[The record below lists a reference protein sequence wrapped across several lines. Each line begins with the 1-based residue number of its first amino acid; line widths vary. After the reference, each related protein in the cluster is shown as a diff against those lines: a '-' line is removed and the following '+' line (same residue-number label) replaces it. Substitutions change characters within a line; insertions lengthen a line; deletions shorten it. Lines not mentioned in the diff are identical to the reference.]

1 MRACAFYVFSGVTN
15 RKERV
20 SNMRKQRKRPAG
32 QSQKAGRHIRRTGAM
47 LLALLAAALL
57 AYAISGGQLGKYGEK
72 LVDQTA
78 FSKTILRAELGYVPE
93 GALGSQMSRW
103 ESVILSQSAVL
114 QAGEAAVSSQMAA
127 QTETASPG
135 GSPAVQTESPV
146 PPAEES
152 VSPVPAPT
160 SNAEVIA
167 KTLQPIASTNYDQAD
182 GVYIFNRTSQKVNV
196 AELSQTAPDLQL
208 KSSGEGP
215 QVLIIHTHGSE
226 AYHGEGEDRYTPT
239 GEARTTDV
247 NYNMVRVGNELQKVL
262 EDNGIS
268 VVHDTTLYDYPSYKG
283 SYERSIVSVR
293 SYLEQYPT
301 IRVVLDVHRDALVGS
316 DGTIYKPV
324 TNINGEQV
332 AQVMIVL
339 GSNDGGLSHPN
350 WKENVRFAIWLQKR
364 LNAEYPTLA
373 RPMSLRT
380 SRYNQQLSTGSIL
393 IEVGS
398 HGNSL
403 QEALGAARLLG
414 VSLSGLLN
422 EWVAQ

>member
-1 MRACAFYVFSGVTN
+1 MG
-15 RKERV
+15 
-20 SNMRKQRKRPAG
+20 RKRKRLADQG
-32 QSQKAGRHIRRTGAM
+32 RRAGRRVRRGGAV
-47 LLALLAAALL
+47 LLTCLAAALL
-57 AYAISGGQLGKYGEK
+57 TYAVGGGQLGNYGTK
-72 LVDQTA
+72 LVDQAA
-78 FSKTILRAELGYVPE
+78 FSKAILRAELGYVPE
-93 GALGSQMSRW
+93 GVLGSQMSRW

-127 QTETASPG
+127 QAGVESSAPD
-135 GSPAVQTESPV
+135 PADQTESPA
-146 PPAEES
+146 PSPQESPSPA
-152 VSPVPAPT
+152 PAPT
-160 SNAEVIA
+160 SNGEVIA

-208 KSSGEGP
+208 KSSSEGP

-226 AYHGEGEDRYTPT
+226 AYHPEGGDVYTAT

-293 SYLEQYPT
+293 NYLAKYPT
-301 IRVVLDVHRDALVGS
+301 IRVVLDMHRDALVGS
-316 DGTIYKPV
+316 NGAIYKPV
-324 TNINGEQV
+324 TNIDGEQV
-332 AQVMIVL
+332 AQMMIVL

-364 LNAEYPTLA
+364 LNEDYPTLA

-393 IEVGS
+393 VEMGS

-403 QEALGAARLLG
+403 QEALGTARLLG
-414 VSLSGLLN
+414 TSLSSLLN
-422 EWVAQ
+422 EWQGG